1 MMKPFSSFIP
11 SYCTIKFA
19 MIPLRQIVLLA
30 VFLAIAGAVEQC
42 PAQPLGNDLYSY
54 TYTYTCTYTYTY
66 LYSLSSNLWKS
77 RKFEY
82 QFG

>member
-1 MMKPFSSFIP
+1 MKPFSSFIP

-42 PAQPLGNDLYSY
+42 PAQPIGNDLYL
-54 TYTYTCTYTYTY
+54 Y
-66 LYSLSSNLWKS
+66 LYLYLYLHLFIFIIF
-77 RKFEY
+77 KFMEI
-82 QFG
+82 